1 MPPSLFCDS
10 KALKTRLKR
19 KHNSFKEVT
28 GLGRHGKMVAAL
40 TDEVVIKYAE
50 PDHLP
55 SVIEINRLE
64 LPENYPPSFFMDL
77 LERFPNYFLVAILAK
92 TGEVVGYVMCRIET
106 GFPSEGGFTIVRKG
120 HVVSLAVKKQFH
132 GKGIGKTLMASVLSE
147 MIRNSIDESFLEVRV
162 NNEKAIRLYKA
173 LGYRVVREIPS
184 YYLDGTSGLLMVK
197 KLR

>member
-1 MPPSLFCDS
+1 M
-10 KALKTRLKR
+10 
-19 KHNSFKEVT
+19 
-28 GLGRHGKMVAAL
+28 LGKNGKMVTAL
-40 TDEVVIKYAE
+40 TDEVVIKHAE
-50 PDHLP
+50 PENLP

-77 LERFPNYFLVAILAK
+77 LERFPNYFLVAVLAK

-132 GKGIGKTLMASVLSE
+132 GKGIGKTLMASVLDE
-147 MIRNSIDESFLEVRV
+147 MVRNSIDESFLEVRV

-173 LGYRVVREIPS
+173 LGYRVVREIPH

>member
-1 MPPSLFCDS
+1 MKP
-10 KALKTRLKR
+10 RLKR
-19 KHNSFKEVT
+19 KHNGFKEAGV
-28 GLGRHGKMVAAL
+28 LARHGKMVAAL
-40 TDEVVIKYAE
+40 TDEVVIKHAE
-50 PDHLP
+50 PEHLP
-55 SVIEINRLE
+55 SIIEINRLE

-77 LERFPNYFLVAILAK
+77 LERFPNYFLVAVLAK
-92 TGEVVGYVMCRIET
+92 TGEVIGYVMCRIET
-106 GFPSEGGFTIVRKG
+106 GFPSEGGFNIVRKG

-132 GKGIGKTLMASVLSE
+132 GKGIGKTLMTSVLDE

-173 LGYRVVREIPS
+173 LGYRIVREIPH